1 MRHCD
6 IHVKSIRR
14 HGWVTTN
21 LVCRQ
26 DSFTE
31 WLIHFVLSTER
42 VSFAKEPYKRDDIL
56 QKRLIILQTTC
67 SWKYRVRFRVL
78 SADKIRSDSFMNTS
92 VESTECDSEWISESF
107 LRIVCEFVWCCVLQY
122 TATIWPSAVCCRI
135 LQPFG
140 SILQLWE
147 YVCFTSV
154 GIADC
159 DSEWI
164 SESYLRIVCEFVWC
178 CVLQYTATIWP
189 AVCLLHVS
197 GNCRLRIRVNQR
209 IIFANCLRICVVLR
223 VAAHCNYLTRSMSAI
238 RRQQGWLNPQIISAN
253 CRWLFADTNAY
264 DIIRASR
271 DLLAN
276 HIYELVV
283 RDHIYERIYAHLWR
297 CIRHYSRI
305 MQFARESHPRT
316 RSS

>member
-107 LRIVCEFVWCCVLQY
+107 
-122 TATIWPSAVCCRI
+122 
-135 LQPFG
+135 
-140 SILQLWE
+140 
-147 YVCFTSV
+147 
-154 GIADC
+154 
-159 DSEWI
+159 
-164 SESYLRIVCEFVWC
+164 LRIVCEFVWC